1 MTIKKRI
8 MAIALAAVVGLGAV
22 APVGAAEAS
31 PIQPLTYP
39 TYVNGINVDLQ
50 NSITYG
56 GHTYVKLRDI
66 GAVANMGIYFR
77 DPSFGNEMGGAGGGR
92 LAGIHIDQPSFIY
105 TRNNVTDWTTGGD
118 PVKYD
123 KCVDLTG
130 VYEKYYDADH
140 HKKLAYSFN
149 DNTLT
154 VPDGNGSKTI
164 EFTVF
169 NYQGRKYVPVDE
181 YRDKIQPYMVD
192 ICMQ

>member
-149 DNTLT
+149 DNTLI

>member
-1 MTIKKRI
+1 MKMKKRLT
-8 MAIALAAVVGLGAV
+8 ALALAAVVGLGAV

>member
-77 DPSFGNEMGGAGGGR
+77 DPSFGNEMGGAGGSR

>member
-1 MTIKKRI
+1 MKMKKRLT
-8 MAIALAAVVGLGAV
+8 ALALAAVVGLGAV

-39 TYVNGINVDLQ
+39 TYVNGNAVDLQ

-77 DPSFGNEMGGAGGGR
+77 DPAFGNEMGGAGGGR

-105 TRNNVTDWTTGGD
+105 TQNNVTDWTTGGD

-123 KCVDLTG
+123 KCVDITG
-130 VYEKYYDADH
+130 VYEKYYDADQT
-140 HKKLAYSFN
+140 KNYAYSFN
-149 DNTLT
+149 GKTLT
-154 VPDGNGSKTI
+154 VPDGNGSKI
-164 EFTVF
+164 ININAF
-169 NYQGRKYVPVDE
+169 NYQGRMYVPVDD

>member
-8 MAIALAAVVGLGAV
+8 VAIALAAVVGLGAV

>member
-164 EFTVF
+164 EFIVF

>member
-1 MTIKKRI
+1 MKLKRR
-8 MAIALAAVVGLGAV
+8 LTAAVLAIFMGIGAFISV
-22 APVGAAEAS
+22 DKVEAS

-130 VYEKYYDADH
+130 VYEKYYDTDH

>member
-1 MTIKKRI
+1 MKMKKRLT
-8 MAIALAAVVGLGAV
+8 ALALAAVVGLGAV
-22 APVGAAEAS
+22 APAGAVQAS

-77 DPSFGNEMGGAGGGR
+77 YPSFGNEMGGAGGGR

-154 VPDGNGSKTI
+154 VPDGNGSKSI

-181 YRDKIQPYMVD
+181 YRNKIQPYMVD